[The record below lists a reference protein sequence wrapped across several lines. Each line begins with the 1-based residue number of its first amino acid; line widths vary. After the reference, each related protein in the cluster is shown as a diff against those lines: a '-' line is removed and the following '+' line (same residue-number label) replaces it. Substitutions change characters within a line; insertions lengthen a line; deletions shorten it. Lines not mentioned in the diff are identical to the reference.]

1 MLVLFLELLTTDPS
15 TLLKVLQDPKIR
27 MKKER
32 YQKLRAI
39 IKIYLPEDVS
49 VEDITEESHF
59 INELNINSANLVDIV
74 LDVED
79 AFDIMLENDDMDQM
93 QTVADA
99 LQIIDTK
106 LVGK

>member
-1 MLVLFLELLTTDPS
+1 MHE
-15 TLLKVLQDPKIR
+15 
-27 MKKER
+27 ER
-32 YQKLRAI
+32 YRELRNI

-49 VEDITEESHF
+49 EDAISEESHF

-93 QTVADA
+93 QTVKDA
-99 LQIIDTK
+99 LAIIDK
-106 LVGK
+106 KIND